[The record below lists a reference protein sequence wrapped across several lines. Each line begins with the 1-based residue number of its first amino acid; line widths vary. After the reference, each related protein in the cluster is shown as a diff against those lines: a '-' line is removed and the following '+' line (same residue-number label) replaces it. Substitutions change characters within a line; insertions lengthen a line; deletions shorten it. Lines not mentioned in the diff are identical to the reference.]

1 MKELIALLN
10 NTNTIVSILAG
21 FFAITAPLLLWYKRR
36 KENKKSDVISQNVAT
51 RFIAIFESHG
61 VHRNQIP
68 TFFDHGLTFFHC
80 STDEELLKHLTNDI
94 LEAVTEL
101 FAINMEWLQGAS
113 DEIYPIHNFYKHPQE
128 CKDFLNRLK
137 SNNNP
142 LGGYVFSPSKTKNRD
157 IYDSAIVI
165 TEEIGVLNNHTIERL
180 HILGGWIFN
189 YWRSRAYLTACA
201 SIALNN
207 DIWLIGKEC
216 DGDWLKAF
224 CTGKEIPKYDFDYG
238 GFNFNTSKTWY
249 VDEFIEQPEKYINGV
264 SPEQNNFGLHSAISK
279 WLELEASGYMSIDK
293 YSNRIKIRTQF
304 ENYSI

>member
-1 MKELIALLN
+1 MDWLN
-10 NTNTIVSILAG
+10 NTNTVVSIFAG
-21 FFAITAPLLLWYKRR
+21 AIAIVTPIWFWLNKR
-36 KENKKSDVISQNVAT
+36 KKSKTTEPKSQSVAA
-51 RFIAIFESHG
+51 RFIAIFEAHG

-68 TFFDHGLTFFHC
+68 TFFDHGLTLFHC

-113 DEIYPIHNFYKHPQE
+113 EEIYPIHNFYKNPQD
-128 CKDFLNRLK
+128 CQGFLDNLK
-137 SNNNP
+137 ANNNS
-142 LGGYVFSPSKTKNRD
+142 LGGYLFSPSKLKSRD
-157 IYDSAIVI
+157 NYDAAVVV
-165 TEEIGVLNNHTIERL
+165 TEEIGMLNDRAIERL
-180 HILGGWIFN
+180 HILGGWVFS

-216 DGDWLKAF
+216 DDAWLKTF
-224 CTGKEIPKYDFDYG
+224 CAGEEIPKYDFDYG

-264 SPEQNNFGLHSAISK
+264 SPEQDDFGLHSAISK

-293 YSNRIKIRTQF
+293 YSNRVKIRAQF
-304 ENYSI
+304 ENFVV